1 MTVVRGLHLLM
12 YCLVI
17 SSILFG
23 QIEMQVTI
31 IPDNGKLSGTMLIA
45 DTTTITPVVLI
56 IAGSGPTDRNGNNS
70 MMINNSLQ
78 YLAEGLTEMGI
89 SSLRFDK
96 RGIGESVEAGL
107 KEEDLRFET
116 YINDVIS
123 WVSFL
128 KNEKKFSDV
137 IICGHSEGALIG
149 MIASK
154 LSSVDKYISLAG
166 AGLPAADI
174 IRNQLEN
181 QPPMVKDA
189 AFPILD
195 SLENGLNVQNV
206 PFFLSSLFRP
216 TIQDYVISWFK
227 YNPVNEINELSIPVM
242 IIQGGTDIQVSI
254 DNAELLQKIKPN
266 ATYLFIEQMNHIL
279 KKAPAERTANIA
291 TYSDPKLPVVP
302 ELIHG
307 IAAFVSKS

>member
-31 IPDNGKLSGTMLIA
+31 TPDNGKLSGTMLIA

>member
-1 MTVVRGLHLLM
+1 
-12 YCLVI
+12 
-17 SSILFG
+17 
-23 QIEMQVTI
+23 
-31 IPDNGKLSGTMLIA
+31 MLIA

>member
-1 MTVVRGLHLLM
+1 
-12 YCLVI
+12 
-17 SSILFG
+17 
-23 QIEMQVTI
+23 MQVTI